1 MRRQSL
7 FALPLSALPLFAP
20 LSLALALS
28 ACNGPAAGPA
38 GPDPAVLKAE
48 VDAAVAEALAARDAD
63 ATRLHGS
70 AGPAAYFVNLR
81 DGQTVSSPFRVVFGV
96 YGIGVAPALTDK
108 PNTGHHHLLID
119 TELSDEQKQ
128 YAIPSDDNHIHY
140 GGGQTET
147 VLDLPPGPHT
157 LQLVFGDMN
166 HELHKPQGILSEK
179 ITITVK

>member
-1 MRRQSL
+1 MRLHTLIAIPVLAFVLAACDGASTG
-7 FALPLSALPLFAP
+7 SADA
-20 LSLALALS
+20 
-28 ACNGPAAGPA
+28 
-38 GPDPAVLKAE
+38 PDPAAVKAE
-48 VDAAVAEALAARDAD
+48 ADKAVAEALATRDAE
-63 ATRLHGS
+63 ATKLHGN

-119 TELSDEQKQ
+119 IELTDEEKQ
-128 YAIPSDDNHIHY
+128 YAIPSDDKHIHY
-140 GGGQTET
+140 GDGRTET

-166 HELHKPQGILSEK
+166 HELHKPAGILSEK
-179 ITITVK
+179 ITINVQ